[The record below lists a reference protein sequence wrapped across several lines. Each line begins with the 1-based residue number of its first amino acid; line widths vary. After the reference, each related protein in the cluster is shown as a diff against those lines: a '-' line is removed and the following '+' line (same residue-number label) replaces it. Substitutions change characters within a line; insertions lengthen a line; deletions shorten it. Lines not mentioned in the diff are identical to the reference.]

1 MAWGF
6 KSPLAHTHIYIGP
19 AVTVFVAAGSLVCV
33 SPGWDVSP
41 GWVVNRYPE
50 I

>member
-19 AVTVFVAAGSLVCV
+19 AVTVFVAAGSLVYAL
-33 SPGWDVSP
+33 P
-41 GWVVNRYPE
+41 GWVRLARLGVEPLS
-50 I
+50 

>member
-19 AVTVFVAAGSLVCV
+19 AVTVVVAAGPLACIL
-33 SPGWDVSP
+33 PGWDVSP
-41 GWVVNRYPE
+41 GWVLSGYPE
-50 I
+50 R